1 MGIIG
6 QSQNKDESNNDAPC
20 ATKKQ
25 KLSVFDIE
33 SLMDLQKYA
42 VRTDNHCFGC
52 TAGSGS
58 SCQGATA

>member
-6 QSQNKDESNNDAPC
+6 QSQNEFNHDKNS
-20 ATKKQ
+20 TKKQ

-33 SLMDLQKYA
+33 SLLDLQKYS
-42 VRTDNHCFGC
+42 VRTDNHCYGC